1 MPPAPKSSRS
11 STLPARVD
19 RVKTT
24 PVRFPATDLAVDL
37 PCVMGIV
44 NVTPDSFSD
53 GGLHADADS
62 AVAHGLLLASEGA
75 AILDIGGEST
85 RPGSEPVLLADELA
99 RVLPVI
105 ERLVIGTPALI
116 SVDTTKAA
124 VARAALAAGATIV
137 NDVTA
142 LRGDPGMA
150 ALVAEHGCPVCLMH
164 MLGEPRTMQDDPHYD
179 DVVGEVVAFLEQR
192 MTAALAAGVREEQIL
207 LDPGIGFGKTLQH
220 NLLLLAHLDRIAA
233 LGRPVVLGASRKRF
247 IGALLGAEPRQR
259 EVGTVATTVLGLVQG
274 AAVVRV
280 HDVRSNV
287 EALRVARAV
296 IEAGEA
302 GDAHGVR
309 GARGAG
315 AAGVAGV
322 AHRTNVA
329 DRARGRDTL

>member
-1 MPPAPKSSRS
+1 MPRAPRSSHS
-11 STLPARVD
+11 STLPARAS
-19 RVKTT
+19 RLKT
-24 PVRFPATDLAVDL
+24 PVRFPATDLAVEL
-37 PCVMGIV
+37 PCIMGIV

-85 RPGSEPVLLADELA
+85 RPGSEPVPVADELA

-105 ERLVIGTPALI
+105 ERLVIGAPTLI

-142 LRGDPGMA
+142 LRGDPAMA
-150 ALVAEHGCPVCLMH
+150 ELVAEHGCAVCLMH
-164 MLGEPRTMQDDPHYD
+164 MLGEPRTMQDDPRYD

-192 MTAALAAGVREEQIL
+192 MAAALAAGVREEQIL

-247 IGALLGAEPRQR
+247 IGALLGAQSRQR
-259 EVGTVATTVLGLVQG
+259 GVGTVATTVLGLVQG

-280 HDVRSNV
+280 HDVRPNV
-287 EALRVARAV
+287 EALRVAQAV

-302 GDAHGVR
+302 GETRGVDRANER
-309 GARGAG
+309 GAS
-315 AAGVAGV
+315 
-322 AHRTNVA
+322 
-329 DRARGRDTL
+329 

>member
-1 MPPAPKSSRS
+1 
-11 STLPARVD
+11 
-19 RVKTT
+19 
-24 PVRFPATDLAVDL
+24 
-37 PCVMGIV
+37 
-44 NVTPDSFSD
+44 
-53 GGLHADADS
+53 
-62 AVAHGLLLASEGA
+62 
-75 AILDIGGEST
+75 
-85 RPGSEPVLLADELA
+85 
-99 RVLPVI
+99 
-105 ERLVIGTPALI
+105 
-116 SVDTTKAA
+116 
-124 VARAALAAGATIV
+124 
-137 NDVTA
+137 
-142 LRGDPGMA
+142 
-150 ALVAEHGCPVCLMH
+150 
-164 MLGEPRTMQDDPHYD
+164 
-179 DVVGEVVAFLEQR
+179 